1 MKFKI
6 KYSIKKIFSA
16 FLVFV
21 IFFFLQAGHE
31 SQNVLSFQDTSIEII
46 NFILI
51 MLFSFLYFS
60 FSLFIVYK
68 FIFKTSFLL
77 LFLFNFLW
85 LLHIYIN
92 FNSFLNYELIIFS
105 SKNLSMFLLYFIFK
119 NSTKKELKNKKLQWL
134 IILIKS
140 FFTK

>member
-6 KYSIKKIFSA
+6 KNSIKKIFSA

-21 IFFFLQAGHE
+21 IFFFLQAGQE
-31 SQNVLSFQDTSIEII
+31 SQNVLSFQDTSIEIR

-92 FNSFLNYELIIFS
+92 FNSFLIYELIIFS
-105 SKNLSMFLLYFIFK
+105 SKSLSILLLYFIFYILYLK
-119 NSTKKELKNKKLQWL
+119 TMKKEFKNNKLN
-134 IILIKS
+134 
-140 FFTK
+140 